1 VQLEHAVALERRVEA
16 VAERDDL
23 RSSGLAARLV
33 GGRAAPGL
41 SRTEFRTRK
50 ARLVYGS
57 TSLGE
62 HEKERSQVRRRPRL
76 EATELDL
83 ELARY

>member
-1 VQLEHAVALERRVEA
+1 MLKWSRNVFAGASPSHATACKPSRANPVVVSPGET
-16 VAERDDL
+16 AERPL
-23 RSSGLAARLV
+23 N
-33 GGRAAPGL
+33 
-41 SRTEFRTRK
+41 

-57 TSLGE
+57 TSLAE
-62 HEKERSQVRRRPRL
+62 NEKKHSQERRRPRL